1 MKKKIGIVSLLLVLA
16 LVLVLLPGMFTE
28 AEAAAASS
36 ITVNGYDLP
45 SGYYLPTA
53 TWTKTTTKPSG
64 SYFYYSN
71 GTLTIYNVTLTGT
84 SGTRA
89 VYAEGD
95 LVVSLSGTS
104 KLTTTNAY
112 GIRSTGTLK
121 FTGSGSLTVNSSG
134 YDAIYSSGNMEFAQ
148 TGTVTATA
156 TGTNTSGVEC
166 GAKLTIGGNL
176 NATAESSYAI
186 FATGDISMTKGTVNA
201 TGNCTY
207 SAGGIRSNGAITISG
222 GTLNVTSKSDG
233 IISKYDFWQKAGDV
247 TVNADWNGIVV
258 ETATN
263 NAIIHEGVM
272 TVTAV
277 RDGLK
282 AQKFYMNGGHGYI
295 KSTNTASDSSYYAV
309 KLADNTSTYFSMKGN
324 VKASGST
331 TTSSGGLTSLTYA
344 NLPTYDYVFFTGY
357 IAVNGVELRD
367 GHYLNSGKTT
377 TNTGKPS
384 TGGYAYYSG
393 NTLTLNNYEGSS
405 TSASGIYS
413 KYDLNI
419 VLAQGSVNKL
429 TTSTTNGTTYRGI
442 NVSGAL
448 KISGLGELTISGGQ
462 YAIYSTGTL
471 TIGTSVIK
479 TYGSGI
485 YSGSTINLDGAML
498 DMTNINSYSGM
509 AYAIKTN
516 YNLYIDG
523 GAIGIYAPNKVT
535 LSGTSSA
542 VGVTGIY
549 ANYIDTTASMG
560 LEVSGNAIQSA
571 SKVYISGGTLDIQV
585 IKDDTY
591 GVEAKEISISGGTVN
606 IGGGSDR
613 GYACS
618 MHATDKITISGGSIN
633 VDFGNKSFGSIESDA
648 DMVIS
653 GGSVNIKS
661 YHGLDA
667 DNLTISGGIVDIS
680 TDIGSI
686 SAKTVNFTGGMVTAR
701 NTSSKAHAYSYA
713 TATSDTFIVA
723 DHLAAIGSDES
734 SGKGYEVL
742 TIDGLKTYHYL
753 AIGEFVMLHEV
764 ILPTGHFLE
773 SGNSKNTVSTSGPDS
788 GNYAYYEDGVLTLH
802 DYEYNGNAMAI
813 RAFADLTVELTGGSK
828 INHIM
833 SHAGDLTFKG
843 TGALEIKRNMAND
856 AVNVIGDVHVQ
867 NGLLTINGS
876 GGSGIECNH
885 FYLDNGKVW
894 VTANFDGIT
903 VKNGLTV
910 NGGVLVAKSTGTTND
925 TLYSAINPTS
935 DSPTISIKSGLNHM
949 VGTTSEEDTRLATN
963 FASGDYDFAALG
975 DFVMVQGQILTYG
988 SYMKSGTKTPI
999 QNSVADGYAYY
1010 AGNNRLILKNYSN
1023 SGAECGIAS
1032 SVNLTI
1038 VLDGS
1043 STLDSKNKSV
1053 NEGGG
1058 LYKIIC
1064 NEAIK
1069 IWGDLTIEGRTTS
1082 TDSLTAKA
1090 QEGEAIY
1097 VDGKLTVKG
1106 DRITATSGG
1115 SWVVSAGDFSLT
1127 GGTLNVTSTATAADS
1142 SAYALRGVNSLNVT
1156 GGTLNVTASKSN
1168 GISVNKGSMTVSGGI
1183 VNVTAPDGNGIVID
1197 WGNLTISGGE
1207 MIVTALENAI
1217 ELKKERVNISG
1228 GFLVASSTSTDKD
1241 STYYALKLPGTAS
1254 SYYNV
1259 ASSLSQAASTSGSK
1273 TALEKL
1279 DNSKLSGYD
1288 YIQIGKY
1295 IEIAGK
1301 TVKSGYSI
1309 KNDGTIVS
1317 GNAGTGSAYYVS
1329 EYAGNTLTLNGFNCT
1344 TGSSVR
1350 GIEAF
1355 SDVTINVTGDSI
1367 VTTAG
1372 YHGIFATGNVAFTGS
1387 NALTVNSGSYGLKA
1401 IGNVTVTGVT
1411 LTLDSSST
1419 TALSTDGDV
1428 TVNSG
1433 FLKAFGYHN
1442 GIYAGKVDVKGGNLI
1457 ANSSF
1462 NGADSNYCAIEADSF
1477 TYASDLYVAASA
1489 SSDSKGDMEIYDSAK
1504 RADYDY
1510 IYVGDFV
1517 LIGGTFL
1524 PDGYFLSAGSST
1536 PTASASSYN
1545 YAYYSNGKL
1554 FLVNYTHLS
1563 ATGIKAPHDLELNM
1577 TGTNSYTATGGTA
1590 LYVIGDLTVSGSGSL
1605 TVSGAYNGVIADTFI
1620 PKDGQ
1625 FTAISTNTASDSD
1638 YKALSVSSVNLANIP
1653 SYVKLGNTDSDVTGA
1668 VLYNDA
1674 NRSSYDYVSFEP
1686 YVLSIGG
1693 IEIGDGEYLLP
1704 GSTATTEILPS
1715 GATAYAQ
1722 RVGNKLNLVNFTYTG
1737 TDTNGIDC
1745 NGNLNL
1751 VVVGTNQL
1759 NISNYKGISV
1769 GLDLTISGAGKLTI
1783 VSDST
1788 CIIAGTG
1795 YTSGTATLKLTSNDR
1810 NGIVVS
1816 NGTFTMNSG
1825 DLELTSEFD
1834 SIIAD
1839 KVVFNGGTALIKS
1852 TNLTLDSYYSAI
1864 WTGNFVVGSGLR
1876 VLGSTDP
1883 TGSVA
1888 TDIDVS
1894 KLRTYDYIKVQAG
1907 TAPPVVSGVTV
1918 SGKVT
1923 SYITTGTVTIKL
1935 YASGSSTASYTTTV
1949 SAANGTATA
1958 FSLNNVAA
1966 GTYTMEVSKDKH
1978 ATRTYTITVGSS
1990 NVTQDAQIC
1999 PKGDLNGDG
2008 AVNAKDY
2015 KLMLQ
2020 HINKSKSLTGYAL
2033 ECANVN
2039 GDANVNAKDMK
2050 LILQHVN
2057 KSKPLF

>member
-64 SYFYYSN
+64 SYFYYSS
-71 GTLTIYNVTLTGT
+71 GTLTMYNVTLTGT

-95 LVVSLSGTS
+95 LVVSLSGTN

-134 YDAIYSSGNMEFAQ
+134 YNAIYSSGNMEFAQ
-148 TGTVTATA
+148 TGTVTTTA
-156 TGTNTSGVEC
+156 TGHSSSGVEC

-176 NATAESSYAI
+176 NATSESSYAI

-233 IISKYDFWQKAGDV
+233 IISKYDFWQKAGNV

-282 AQKFYMNGGHGYI
+282 AQKFYMNGGRGYI
-295 KSTNTASDSSYYAV
+295 KSTNTSSDSSYYAV
-309 KLADNTSTYFSMKGN
+309 KLAGNTSTYFSMKGN

-357 IAVNGVELRD
+357 ITVNGVELRD
-367 GHYLNSGKTT
+367 GQYLSSGGTSAISS
-377 TNTGKPS
+377 KPT
-384 TGGYAYYSG
+384 TGGYATYSG

-405 TSASGIYS
+405 TSASGVYS
-413 KYDLNI
+413 RYDLNI
-419 VLAQGSVNKL
+419 VLAQGSTNKL
-429 TTSTTNGTTYRGI
+429 TTSTTTGTTYRGI
-442 NVSGAL
+442 NVSGTL
-448 KISGLGELTISGGQ
+448 KISGLGQLTISGGQ
-462 YAIYSTGTL
+462 YAIYSTNSL

-485 YSGSTINLDGAML
+485 YAGGIIDLNGAML

-516 YNLYIDG
+516 YSLYIDG

-535 LSGTSSA
+535 LSGASSA

-549 ANYIDTTASMG
+549 ANHIETSASMG

-606 IGGGSDR
+606 IGGDSDR
-613 GYACS
+613 GYAYS
-618 MHATDKITISGGSIN
+618 MHATDKITISGGSVN
-633 VDFGNKSFGSIESDA
+633 VDFGNNSFGSIECDA

-667 DNLTISGGIVDIS
+667 DKLTISGGIVDIS

-686 SAKTVNFTGGMVTAR
+686 SARVANFTGGMVTAR
-701 NTSSKAHAYSYA
+701 NTSSKAHAYGRVNM
-713 TATSDTFIVA
+713 TSDTFVVA

-753 AIGEFVMLHEV
+753 AIGEFVMLHDV

-773 SGNSKNTVSTSGPDS
+773 SGNSKNTVSTSGPSS
-788 GNYAYYEDGVLTLH
+788 GDYAYYEDGVLTLC
-802 DYEYNGNAMAI
+802 DYEYSGNAMAI
-813 RAFADLTVELTGGSK
+813 RAFTDLTVELTGGSK

-856 AVNVIGDVHVQ
+856 AVYIIGDVYVQ

-876 GGSGIECNH
+876 GGSGIDCNH

-910 NGGVLVAKSTGTTND
+910 NGGVLVARSTGTTND

-1053 NEGGG
+1053 SEGGG
-1058 LYKIIC
+1058 LYNIIC

-1106 DRITATSGG
+1106 DSITATSGG

-1127 GGTLNVTSTATAADS
+1127 GGTLNVTSTSTSVDS
-1142 SAYALRGVNSLNVT
+1142 SAYAMRGVNSLNVT

-1183 VNVTAPDGNGIVID
+1183 VNVTAPNGNGIVID
-1197 WGNLTISGGE
+1197 KGNLTISGGE
-1207 MIVTALENAI
+1207 MNVTALENAI

-1228 GFLVASSTSTDKD
+1228 GSLVASSTSTDKD
-1241 STYYALKLPGTAS
+1241 STYCALKLPGTTS

-1279 DNSKLSGYD
+1279 DNSRLSSYD

-1309 KNDGTIVS
+1309 KNDGTVVS
-1317 GNAGTGSAYYVS
+1317 GNAGAGSAYYVS

-1355 SDVTINVTGDSI
+1355 SDVTIKVTGNST

-1401 IGNVTVTGVT
+1401 IGNVTVTDVT
-1411 LTLDSSST
+1411 LTLDSSSI

-1442 GIYAGKVDVKGGNLI
+1442 GIYADKVDIKGGNLI

-1462 NGADSNYCAIEADSF
+1462 NGTDSNYYAVNSASF
-1477 TYASDLYVAASA
+1477 TYASDLYVAGSA
-1489 SSDSKGDMEIYDSAK
+1489 SSGTTGMEIYDSAK

-1517 LIGGTFL
+1517 LIGSTFL

-1536 PTASASSYN
+1536 PTTGASAYN

-1563 ATGIKAPHDLELNM
+1563 ATGIQAPHDLELNM

-1590 LYVIGDLTVSGSGSL
+1590 LYVIGDLTVSGTGSL
-1605 TVSGAYNGVIADTFI
+1605 TVSGAYNGVIADAFTS
-1620 PKDGQ
+1620 KGGK
-1625 FTAISTNTASDSD
+1625 FTAISTNTANDSA
-1638 YKALSVSSVNLANIP
+1638 YKALSVSSVDVTNIP
-1653 SYVKLGNTDSDVTGA
+1653 SHVKLGNTDSAAFGA
-1668 VLYNDA
+1668 VLYNDT
-1674 NRSSYDYVSFEP
+1674 NRNNYDYVSFEP
-1686 YVLSIGG
+1686 LVISIGG
-1693 IEIGDGEYLLP
+1693 IEIGDGDYLLP
-1704 GSTATTEILPS
+1704 GATATTEILPS

-1737 TDTNGIDC
+1737 ADTNGIDC
-1745 NGNLNL
+1745 NGSLNL

-1769 GLDLTISGAGKLTI
+1769 GLDLTISGSGKLTI

-1788 CIIAGTG
+1788 CMIAGTG

-1825 DLELTSEFD
+1825 DLELISEFD

-1883 TGSVA
+1883 TGAVA

-1935 YASGSSTASYTTTV
+1935 YKSGSSTASYTTTV
-1949 SAANGTATA
+1949 SAASGTATA

-2015 KLMLQ
+2015 KLILQ